1 VHDNQP
7 NEPNAPRRRVPQQVR
22 SRDRFERIL
31 EATAQLVV
39 SGGVESVST
48 RAIAGAA
55 DVPVASL
62 YQYFADKESV
72 LLALVERD
80 LSELEARV
88 EGDLA
93 RLTRLD
99 VRAIVETTIRA
110 FVAVYRRRPALV
122 MIWLRGRTNPEID
135 GFCREHIRRMAR
147 DLFEVARR
155 AGMVVEDSTGLFA
168 ELAFQVTDRLFQVAF
183 EHSFEGD
190 AVVIEETI
198 ALVTSYLETHATPA
212 GIEGVDAPGPSP
224 EP

>member
-183 EHSFEGD
+183 EHSLEGD